1 MKKNLILLLIL
12 LSCFTY
18 AQKYSFDFEIS
29 IEERDLK
36 GKQQSIN
43 QRILFNSKNSN
54 YRMFINENGFAEL
67 SDDKKQKHIK
77 LKIDIDR
84 QTNEKT
90 VTYVGSRIY
99 TVQKNIFTKA
109 KKIRDNNFLIQSY
122 YQKNK
127 KKSILEINFTLE
139 EASAN
144 LLYMDGDIGDD
155 HKKILYD
162 TLLASL
168 DSTKNYVIKKKVVN
182 YKHGSISEYN
192 LKKIEKTELS
202 FVLPE

>member
-1 MKKNLILLLIL
+1 
-12 LSCFTY
+12 
-18 AQKYSFDFEIS
+18 
-29 IEERDLK
+29 
-36 GKQQSIN
+36 
-43 QRILFNSKNSN
+43 
-54 YRMFINENGFAEL
+54 MFINENGFAEL

-99 TVQKNIFTKA
+99 TIQKKIFTKA

-182 YKHGSISEYN
+182 YKNGSISEYN